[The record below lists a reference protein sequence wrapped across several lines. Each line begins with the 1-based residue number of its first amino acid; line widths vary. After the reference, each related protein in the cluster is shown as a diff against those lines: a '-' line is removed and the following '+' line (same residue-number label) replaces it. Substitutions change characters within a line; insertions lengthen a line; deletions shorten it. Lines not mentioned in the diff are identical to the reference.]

1 MAADSEAQ
9 HASVTAQ
16 PPRLPF
22 DIFRRIQPHEYFR
35 RFIEQNVR
43 PDGRPLHKFRKTTL
57 TVGAISTAD
66 GSAMVRIGGTTVIC
80 GIKAEISEPKIRFPE
95 EGYLGNKGFFFF
107 FNLFFFMDNTVAS
120 CKISNFV
127 IYNQV
132 PNVELSPICSPKFR
146 PGPPSEQ
153 AQVASEFLNKIM
165 ER

>member
-1 MAADSEAQ
+1 MATDSEAQ
-9 HASVTAQ
+9 STSVTAQ
-16 PPRLPF
+16 LPRLPF

-95 EGYLGNKGFFFF
+95 EGYL
-107 FNLFFFMDNTVAS
+107 
-120 CKISNFV
+120 
-127 IYNQV
+127 V

-165 ER
+165 ESSKIVSLKDLCIEPSKA